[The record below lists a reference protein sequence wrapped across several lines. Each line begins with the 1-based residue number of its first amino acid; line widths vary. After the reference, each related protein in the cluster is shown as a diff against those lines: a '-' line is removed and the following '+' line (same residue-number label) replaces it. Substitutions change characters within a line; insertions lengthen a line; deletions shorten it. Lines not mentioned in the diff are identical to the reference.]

1 MSIRL
6 MYKRCIHCH
15 RTYTYNLSVCDFGAV
30 CKHCRKIQIYLPSD
44 KSIWKK

>member
-1 MSIRL
+1 MSARP

-15 RTYTYNLSVCDFGAV
+15 RTYAYNPSVGDFGSVC
-30 CKHCRKIQIYLPSD
+30 KLCRKIQMNLPGD